1 MKLQYAIIETLNGNY
16 RLKQLDKAEKAL
28 DQIEFELYG
37 DTMQEI
43 KADYKH
49 HLNELKELGYIKD

>member
-28 DQIEFELYG
+28 DTIWY
-37 DTMQEI
+37 EI
-43 KADYKH
+43 YSNTLDDIKIQYKA
-49 HLNELKELGYIKD
+49 HLNELKELGYI